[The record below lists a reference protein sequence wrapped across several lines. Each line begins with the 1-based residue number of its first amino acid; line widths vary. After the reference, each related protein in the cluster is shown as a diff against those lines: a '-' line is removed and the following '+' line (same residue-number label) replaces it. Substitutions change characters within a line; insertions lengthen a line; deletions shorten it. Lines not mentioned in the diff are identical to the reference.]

1 MGKPFKTEL
10 LKLEDTY
17 EWAMNLNLDSLRKI
31 ISNIDSPIYFVGSG
45 GSLSACLF
53 GAALVEE
60 KGLIA
65 KALTPL
71 ELFSAKNTIR
81 NAVVIFISAGGKNS
95 DILFGFKTAINFE
108 AKSII
113 SICMQSGSKLAEL
126 SNKYSI
132 SKIYEYSLP
141 VGKDGFLA
149 TNSLIAYFTILHKV
163 FSTSNS
169 KINFPNPN
177 KLKDLNS
184 FTSSLNTNSS
194 ITVLYNGFSKPIA
207 YDIESKSIEAALYPV
222 LLSDY
227 RNFGHGRHHWF
238 AKKSETAA
246 IICIATPS
254 DEFLARKTID
264 AIPNHI
270 PKLLLKTN
278 KSNSLGSL
286 DLLIQ
291 SFYLIDKFG
300 ESLAIDP
307 GKPGVPSFGR
317 KLYNL
322 KYATALTRTEND
334 FKLSIKARTA
344 ISRKINKPITTLD
357 KNELKM
363 WEQAYEKFINKIK
376 KASFGAIVFDYD
388 GTICSS
394 ERKLDGPDQIMISY
408 LKNIIEKGFYIC
420 VVTGR
425 GKSVRIDLQKYLP
438 EKYWTQVFIGYYNGS
453 QMGLLNDNYL
463 PNVNSKN
470 NEDLEKL
477 CEIFKTSKELLDI
490 ECSLRPKQLTIEFN
504 DLVNLKDI
512 KESIIRIVK
521 SSGQKN
527 IEILES
533 SHSIDIIPSEISKTD
548 ILSPLKKILADKQLS
563 LSLLCIGDRGKW
575 PGNDFR
581 LLDTS
586 YSLSVY
592 ETNNSLQTCWNLSP
606 LGITHT
612 DATLNYLNLLE
623 FKQAGMK
630 FKIKK

>member
-10 LKLEDTY
+10 LKLEETY

-45 GSLSACLF
+45 GSLSACLY
-53 GAALVEE
+53 GVALVEE
-60 KGLIA
+60 KGFFA

-71 ELFSAKNTIR
+71 ELFNVKNTIR
-81 NAVVIFISAGGKNS
+81 NASVIFISAGGKNS

-132 SKIYEYSLP
+132 SNIYEYSLP

-149 TNSLIAYFTILHKV
+149 TNSLIAYFTILYKV
-163 FSTSNS
+163 FSTSTS
-169 KINFPNPN
+169 KKSFHKPDI
-177 KLKDLNS
+177 LKDINS

-207 YDIESKSIEAALYPV
+207 YDIESKSIEAALYPI

-238 AKKSETAA
+238 AKKSESAA
-246 IICIATPS
+246 IICLATPN

-264 AIPNHI
+264 SIPNDI

-278 KSNSLGSL
+278 KNNSLGSL

-300 ESLAIDP
+300 ETLEIDP
-307 GKPGVPSFGR
+307 GRPGVPSFGR

-322 KYATALTRTEND
+322 KYATALTQSEND

-344 ISRKINKPITTLD
+344 ISRKINKPIATLD
-357 KNELKM
+357 VNDLKM
-363 WEQAYEKFINKIK
+363 WNDAYEKFIHKIK

-394 ERKLDGPDQIMISY
+394 ERKLDGPNKIMISY
-408 LKNIIEKGFYIC
+408 LKNIIEKGFYIS

-425 GKSVRIDLQKYLP
+425 GKSVRIDLQKYFP
-438 EKYWTQVFIGYYNGS
+438 KKYWTQVFIGYYNGS
-453 QMGLLNDNYL
+453 QMGLLNDNSL
-463 PNVNSKN
+463 PNVSSNN
-470 NEDLEKL
+470 NEDLENLFK
-477 CEIFKTSKELLDI
+477 IFKTSKELLDI

-504 DLVNLKDI
+504 DLINLKDI
-512 KESIIRIVK
+512 KETIIRVVK
-521 SSGQKN
+521 SAGQKN

-533 SHSIDIIPSEISKTD
+533 SHSIDIIPSEVSKTD
-548 ILSPLKKILADKQLS
+548 ILRPLKKILVEKQLS
-563 LSLLCIGDRGKW
+563 LDVLCIGDRGKW

-586 YSLSVY
+586 YSLSVF
-592 ETNNSLQTCWNLSP
+592 EVNNTKENCWNIAP
-606 LGITHT
+606 PGITHT
-612 DATLNYLNLLE
+612 DATLYYLNLLNYE
-623 FKQAGMK
+623 NSGIK
-630 FKIKK
+630 FKLNK